1 MSDRTTAA
9 ETLAAGAPAKSTP
22 HVDAGDAGY
31 SKDLKSRHINMIAIG
46 GAIGTGLFL
55 GAGGRLASAGPS
67 LAIAYAVCGVFAFF
81 VVRALGE
88 LVLYRPSSGA
98 FVSYAREFM
107 GEKGAFAAGWLY
119 FLNWSTTAI
128 ADITAAATYAHF
140 WAHVQRHPAVG
151 PRADRPRRRPHRQ
164 PHLGEVLR
172 RDGVLVRDHQGRRAG
187 RLHAGRHL
195 PGGHP
200 APGRRP
206 HPRPR
211 PPITDNGGIF
221 PTGMLPMLLV
231 IQGVV
236 FAYASVELC
245 GVAAG
250 ETENPEKIMPKAINS
265 IMWRVGLFYV
275 GSVVLLALLL
285 PYTAYSG
292 DQSPFV
298 TVMDKLGVPGA
309 AGVMNLVVL
318 TAALS
323 SLNSGLYSTGRIL
336 RSMALSGSAPKFTG
350 RMNKGQVPYGGILL
364 TAGFGVLGVGLNY
377 VVPGQ
382 AFEIVLNFAS
392 IGILGTW
399 GMIMLC
405 SLLFWHRAAGRP
417 GHPPLATGCPGP
429 RTPRSSRWSSS
440 PRVPG
445 PDVVRTAAS
454 GRTTVMCLP
463 LIAAALVGGWFVV
476 RGRVGRDRG
485 GAPGRRDR
493 RSPRGLNDGYGRSAA
508 AAGPLRQPQPAL
520 EAVRLSRHRIGE
532 LQHLREE
539 LKRPGVVVGRRLPDD
554 RIDRVVQERQPE
566 AVHVDPQLMG
576 AAGGRQQPVPAEPAP
591 VLEQL
596 DPALAVRLARLLA
609 GGHHPALLHDPAAY
623 GHGQRERRVVR
634 RHRLVLLAHPPVP
647 EQRLV
652 RAPVPGPYDEERQ
665 PRGQPV
671 EPVRGL
677 QLRAA
682 RDRGAAGPAPSR

>member
-1 MSDRTTAA
+1 MSDRTLSA
-9 ETLAAGAPAKSTP
+9 APAGPADPVSTSP
-22 HVDAGDAGY
+22 HVDAGDEGY

-55 GAGGRLASAGPS
+55 GAGGRMAGAGPS

-119 FLNWSTTAI
+119 FLNWSTTAV

-140 WAHVQRHPAVG
+140 WAMFSDVPQWVLALIALAVVLT
-151 PRADRPRRRPHRQ
+151 AN
-164 PHLGEVLR
+164 LISVKYFGEMEFWFAIVKVAALVVFMAIGIYLVVTQHQL
-172 RDGVLVRDHQGRRAG
+172 DGHT
-187 RLHAGRHL
+187 
-195 PGGHP
+195 PGFST
-200 APGRRP
+200 
-206 HPRPR
+206 
-211 PPITDNGGIF
+211 ISDGGGLF
-221 PTGMLPMLLV
+221 PVGMLPMLLV

-250 ETENPEKIMPKAINS
+250 ETKNPEKIMPKAINS
-265 IMWRVGLFYV
+265 IMWRVGIFYV

-292 DQSPFV
+292 GESPFV
-298 TVMDKLGVPGA
+298 TVMNKLGVAGA
-309 AGVMNLVVL
+309 ADVMNLVVL

-377 VVPGQ
+377 VMPGE

-405 SLLFWHRAAGRP
+405 SLLFWHRSKDGRVTRP
-417 GHPPLATGCPGP
+417 SYRLPWAPYTQIVTLAFLA
-429 RTPRSSRWSSS
+429 S
-440 PRVPG
+440 
-445 PDVVRTAAS
+445 VVVLMWWGGGV

-463 LIAAALVGGWFVV
+463 LIAAALVGGWFMV
-476 RGRVGRDRG
+476 RKRVAAVATGRET
-485 GAPGRRDR
+485 
-493 RSPRGLNDGYGRSAA
+493 L
-508 AAGPLRQPQPAL
+508 
-520 EAVRLSRHRIGE
+520 
-532 LQHLREE
+532 
-539 LKRPGVVVGRRLPDD
+539 
-554 RIDRVVQERQPE
+554 
-566 AVHVDPQLMG
+566 
-576 AAGGRQQPVPAEPAP
+576 
-591 VLEQL
+591 
-596 DPALAVRLARLLA
+596 
-609 GGHHPALLHDPAAY
+609 
-623 GHGQRERRVVR
+623 
-634 RHRLVLLAHPPVP
+634 
-647 EQRLV
+647 
-652 RAPVPGPYDEERQ
+652 
-665 PRGQPV
+665 
-671 EPVRGL
+671 
-677 QLRAA
+677 
-682 RDRGAAGPAPSR
+682 

>member
-9 ETLAAGAPAKSTP
+9 ETLAAGAPAKSAP

-55 GAGGRLASAGPS
+55 GAGGRMAGAGPS

-140 WAHVQRHPAVG
+140 WAMFSDVPQWLLALIALAVVLTANLISVKYFGEMEFWFAIIKVAALVAFMLVGIFLVVTQHPV
-151 PRADRPRRRPHRQ
+151 
-164 PHLGEVLR
+164 
-172 RDGVLVRDHQGRRAG
+172 DGHT
-187 RLHAGRHL
+187 
-195 PGGHP
+195 PGFSTV
-200 APGRRP
+200 
-206 HPRPR
+206 
-211 PPITDNGGIF
+211 TDNGGIF

-250 ETENPEKIMPKAINS
+250 ETESPEKIMPKAINS

-298 TVMDKLGVPGA
+298 TVMGKLGVPGA

-336 RSMALSGSAPKFTG
+336 RSMALSGSAPRFTG
-350 RMNKGQVPYGGILL
+350 LMNKGKVPYGGILL
-364 TAGFGVLGVGLNY
+364 TAGFGVLGVALNY
-377 VVPGQ
+377 RLPGQ

-405 SLLFWHRAAGRP
+405 SLLFWHHAQDGRVTRPSYRLPWAPYTQIVTLFFLAGVAFLMWW
-417 GHPPLATGCPGP
+417 GGG
-429 RTPRSSRWSSS
+429 
-440 PRVPG
+440 V
-445 PDVVRTAAS
+445 
-454 GRTTVMCLP
+454 GRTTVMFVP
-463 LIAAALVGGWFVV
+463 LIAAALVGGWYLV
-476 RGRVGRDRG
+476 RGRVN
-485 GAPGRRDR
+485 AIA
-493 RSPRGLNDGYGRSAA
+493 S
-508 AAGPLRQPQPAL
+508 
-520 EAVRLSRHRIGE
+520 E
-532 LQHLREE
+532 REN
-539 LKRPGVVVGRRLPDD
+539 
-554 RIDRVVQERQPE
+554 
-566 AVHVDPQLMG
+566 A
-576 AAGGRQQPVPAEPAP
+576 
-591 VLEQL
+591 
-596 DPALAVRLARLLA
+596 
-609 GGHHPALLHDPAAY
+609 
-623 GHGQRERRVVR
+623 
-634 RHRLVLLAHPPVP
+634 
-647 EQRLV
+647 
-652 RAPVPGPYDEERQ
+652 
-665 PRGQPV
+665 
-671 EPVRGL
+671 
-677 QLRAA
+677 
-682 RDRGAAGPAPSR
+682 